1 MDFEYSNNL
10 KILCIDNNAE
20 EKSYYTK
27 TLAHYS
33 PDITFLNNGLEAF
46 DLYKEN
52 SFDIIISEICEYT
65 FDFAQKIKEID
76 PFQPII
82 IRTKEAN
89 SDDMLKS
96 FDLDLDAYL
105 LKSDEDEK
113 FLSKINYIIKKYSL
127 RNKNIKK
134 RKTLENIF
142 HSQSGI
148 AILTDFENISFASK
162 SFLDFFHLNVPNEIF
177 NRYENILDIFIPHEE
192 YIHGRTK
199 EEFLKRF
206 ESAKAIDKI
215 VLILG
220 QDFNPKAFHIHLDK
234 VSESEDLYIIS
245 LSNISFMQEKTIE
258 ISHKAYVDGLTN
270 VYNRNK
276 FEERFAYE
284 FTKYQRYKDTFCI
297 AVLDIDHFKKFNDTY
312 GHLIGDEVL
321 ILLAEK
327 INNNIRNTD
336 TFARWGGEE
345 FVVLMPNTNID
356 EAKIFCEKLRV
367 LVEDICHITAGKI
380 TCSFGITQI
389 KGNDSLKSIFK
400 RCDEALYNAK
410 ANGRNRVEIKE

>member
-1 MDFEYSNNL
+1 MDIEHSNNL
-10 KILCIDNNAE
+10 NILCIDENANE
-20 EKSYYTK
+20 EQYYNELLDKYASNIIFSKEETQAFNLYK
-27 TLAHYS
+27 EYS
-33 PDITFLNNGLEAF
+33 PDIIITNIC
-46 DLYKEN
+46 N
-52 SFDIIISEICEYT
+52 ST
-65 FDFAQKIKEID
+65 FDFAQKVKEID
-76 PFQPII
+76 PFQPIL
-82 IRTKEAN
+82 IRTEISN
-89 SDDMLKS
+89 SDYMLQS

-105 LKSDEDEK
+105 LKSDNDEK
-113 FLSKINYIIKKYSL
+113 FISKINYIIKKYSL
-127 RNKNIKK
+127 RNRNIKK
-134 RKTLENIF
+134 RKTLENIL
-142 HSQSGI
+142 HTQSGI

-199 EEFLKRF
+199 DEFLKRF

-234 VSESEDLYIIS
+234 ISETEDLYVIS
-245 LSNISFMQEKTIE
+245 LSNISFMQEKNIE

-276 FEERFAYE
+276 FEERFSYE
-284 FTKYQRYKDTFCI
+284 FSKYQRYKDTFSI

-345 FVVLMPNTNID
+345 FVILMPNTD
-356 EAKIFCEKLRV
+356 AQEATVFCEKLRI
-367 LVEDICHITAGKI
+367 LVEEICHITAGNI

-389 KGNDSLKSIFK
+389 KKTDSLKSIFK
-400 RCDEALYNAK
+400 RCDEALYHAK
-410 ANGRNRVEIKE
+410 ANGRNRIEVKE